1 MADADSSTFDSQS
14 TSHSGVDEFAPYDD
28 IRRHAHDDLVHLA
41 EDLGLQPDDNA
52 SSDALRALIAARIE
66 LLRATPIEVL
76 RELVVWGGRSAPTGA
91 TRMSLAREIRALRRF
106 DYDTLSH
113 DALVVL
119 AQLCGITVDPKDHAE
134 KIINRLN
141 EAGGFWGMVDR
152 KRRKVIGRFL
162 EKIIDGV
169 DDDDATVAQAQAESA
184 AAREKRLRKE
194 IESHGVVGGIAN
206 RLRGAA
212 DSYIETKLDEIELR
226 IDAKLAEIDRRLA
239 EWRDRE
245 IANRLK
251 ILRLTLAFTLVVA
264 LLSLGYNY
272 LKSEAQPSR
281 DKPAENVARQVSD
294 IND

>member
-1 MADADSSTFDSQS
+1 MASADSATFQS
-14 TSHSGVDEFAPYDD
+14 RSASGSGADEFAPYDD
-28 IRRHAHDDLVHLA
+28 LGRHAHDDLVHLA
-41 EDLGLQPDDNA
+41 EDLGLRPDDNA

-66 LLRATPIEVL
+66 ILRETPIEVL
-76 RELVVWGGRSAPTGA
+76 RELVVWGNRPAPTEA

-113 DALVVL
+113 DALVAL
-119 AQLCGITVDPKDHAE
+119 ARLRGVEVDPKDHAE

-141 EAGGFWGMVDR
+141 EAGGFWGKVDR
-152 KRRKVIGRFL
+152 QRRKVIGRFL

-169 DDDDATVAQAQAESA
+169 DDDDAQVARAQAESA
-184 AAREKRLRKE
+184 AAREKRLRRE

-272 LKSEAQPSR
+272 LKSEGQPPR
-281 DKPAENVARQVSD
+281 DDVDQNVARQVTESGD
-294 IND
+294 

>member
-1 MADADSSTFDSQS
+1 MMGAMVAGDSHTMGAPSASASAT
-14 TSHSGVDEFAPYDD
+14 DEFSRYDD
-28 IRRHAHDDLVHLA
+28 LRSYAHDDLVHLA
-41 EDLGLQPDDNA
+41 EDLGLKPDDSE
-52 SSDALRALIAARIE
+52 SSNALRTSITARIAV
-66 LLRATPIEVL
+66 LRTISIDVL
-76 RELVVWGGRSAPTGA
+76 RELAIWGSRPAPPEA
-91 TRMSLAREIRALRRF
+91 TRMILAREIRALHRF

-113 DALVVL
+113 DALVAL
-119 AQLCGITVDPKDHAE
+119 ARLRNIDVDANEHAE

-152 KRRKVIGRFL
+152 QRRKVIGRII

-169 DDDDATVAQAQAESA
+169 DDSDAKVARAQVESA
-184 AAREKRLRKE
+184 VAREKRLQRE

-212 DSYIETKLDEIELR
+212 DSYIESKLDEIELR

-251 ILRLTLAFTLVVA
+251 ILRLTLLFTLVVA
-264 LLSLGYNY
+264 VLSLGYNY
-272 LKSEAQPSR
+272 VKTEVNPSQGS
-281 DKPAENVARQVSD
+281 DGSIETKQVD
-294 IND
+294 